1 MQWSNVG
8 VLGLLTLSYMVGEV
22 AHFLIAVTSKDLA
35 RSIGFGDMR
44 CYANTSTMGEM
55 TAVCAG
61 FKAAEDCE
69 DHAGCEW
76 LYSGQGWE
84 YQILAGPAFIVVF
97 TISGVIMGFLADR
110 VSRPLLLSASVFV
123 FSLSLILMG
132 LSTKYWQLVVLRMG
146 IAAGEA
152 ALRPAGGSLIA
163 EMFPAKQRGIAN
175 GIFSWGVYFGYGF
188 SFLFGIYLTQLNV
201 LGYGWRATYVI
212 AGLPGILIAVALL
225 LAYDPRDTK
234 EKEAVVAI
242 DLKRKLSYGFIEVQE
257 ISKCK
262 TKSYPKM
269 VLSAFTQPSMILLFL
284 AAAFRHTAGYSWAHN
299 NVSYF
304 SQYHQ
309 GREIGYWFMICA
321 IAGGSVGV
329 FVGGYISD
337 LIVTRLG
344 LYSRLWL
351 LGVCTVV
358 ATPFAVLTLH
368 LDPPHA
374 FGTLLLYYF
383 FAETWFAILFTVLV
397 EIVPSSVR
405 SVCIGTFLF
414 LMNNVGGNLPML
426 IDPLTKLKGVGL
438 QTALYITW
446 PGLIAASGILFFV
459 ASIPLWRS
467 EKVRDGKQ
475 INL

>member
-35 RSIGFGDMR
+35 RSIGFGDMQ
-44 CYANTSTMGEM
+44 CYANNTRPELGT
-55 TAVCAG
+55 VCAG
-61 FKAAEDCE
+61 FKAADDCE
-69 DHAGCEW
+69 DHTGCEW

-234 EKEAVVAI
+234 EKETVVAI

-257 ISKCK
+257 VSKCQS
-262 TKSYPKM
+262 KSYPKM

-329 FVGGYISD
+329 FVGE
-337 LIVTRLG
+337 LG
-344 LYSRLWL
+344 
-351 LGVCTVV
+351 
-358 ATPFAVLTLH
+358 
-368 LDPPHA
+368 
-374 FGTLLLYYF
+374 
-383 FAETWFAILFTVLV
+383 
-397 EIVPSSVR
+397 
-405 SVCIGTFLF
+405 
-414 LMNNVGGNLPML
+414 
-426 IDPLTKLKGVGL
+426 
-438 QTALYITW
+438 
-446 PGLIAASGILFFV
+446 
-459 ASIPLWRS
+459 
-467 EKVRDGKQ
+467 
-475 INL
+475 

>member
-1 MQWSNVG
+1 
-8 VLGLLTLSYMVGEV
+8 
-22 AHFLIAVTSKDLA
+22 
-35 RSIGFGDMR
+35 
-44 CYANTSTMGEM
+44 MGEM

-69 DHAGCEW
+69 DHTGCEW

-175 GIFSWGVYFGYGF
+175 GIFSWGVYFGY
-188 SFLFGIYLTQLNV
+188 YLTQLNV

-257 ISKCK
+257 ISKC
-262 TKSYPKM
+262 
-269 VLSAFTQPSMILLFL
+269 
-284 AAAFRHTAGYSWAHN
+284 
-299 NVSYF
+299 
-304 SQYHQ
+304 
-309 GREIGYWFMICA
+309 
-321 IAGGSVGV
+321 
-329 FVGGYISD
+329 
-337 LIVTRLG
+337 
-344 LYSRLWL
+344 
-351 LGVCTVV
+351 
-358 ATPFAVLTLH
+358 
-368 LDPPHA
+368 
-374 FGTLLLYYF
+374 
-383 FAETWFAILFTVLV
+383 
-397 EIVPSSVR
+397 
-405 SVCIGTFLF
+405 
-414 LMNNVGGNLPML
+414 
-426 IDPLTKLKGVGL
+426 
-438 QTALYITW
+438 
-446 PGLIAASGILFFV
+446 
-459 ASIPLWRS
+459 
-467 EKVRDGKQ
+467 
-475 INL
+475 